1 MTRNAECT
9 KQQIKDWRHNLKKKK
24 RSENMRTP
32 KVSSVYRKAHSG
44 GDRKTLF
51 PIYVKELHSMLKK
64 NMYHYTVSKCFLK

>member
-1 MTRNAECT
+1 
-9 KQQIKDWRHNLKKKK
+9 
-24 RSENMRTP
+24 MRTP

-44 GDRKTLF
+44 GDRKRLF